1 MAFKILCVDDE
12 PDMEML
18 IKQKFRRQ
26 IRKGQFEFHFAGNG
40 LEALAA
46 ILEHPDTCIIL
57 SDINMPEMDG
67 LTLLTKINELKN
79 PTLKTVMVSAY
90 GDMDNIRTAMN
101 RGAFDFTTK
110 PIDFT
115 DLEITINKTIEHV
128 SLLQKA
134 EKEHYQLEAIQH
146 DLSIAKEIQQS
157 ILPKNFPA
165 FPEHTEFDI
174 YAQMEAAKSVG
185 GDFYDFFMI
194 DDTHLGLVIADVS
207 DKGIPAAIY
216 MAVSRTIIRAAAL
229 KGLSPDECMNY
240 SNELLCKENINDMFV
255 TTFYCILEINTGKL
269 SYCNAGHNPPYI
281 LHSDGNIERLK
292 LTGNTVLGVLEGLS
306 YNTLETHLKAGDSL
320 FLYTD
325 GVTESMDVQ
334 NNLFSDNA
342 LEELL
347 ERCTNMSPAELIS
360 EVSAALTAHAKG
372 AIQSDDITMLSV
384 KFR

>member
-1 MAFKILCVDDE
+1 
-12 PDMEML
+12 
-18 IKQKFRRQ
+18 
-26 IRKGQFEFHFAGNG
+26 
-40 LEALAA
+40 
-46 ILEHPDTCIIL
+46 
-57 SDINMPEMDG
+57 
-67 LTLLTKINELKN
+67 LLTKINELKN

-134 EKEHYQLEAIQH
+134 EIEHHQLTAIQH

-165 FPEHTEFDI
+165 FPEHNEFDV

-194 DDTHLGLVIADVS
+194 DNTHLGLVIADVS

-281 LHSDGNIERLK
+281 VHSEGNIERLK
-292 LTGNTVLGVLEGLS
+292 LTGNTVLGVLEGLT
-306 YNTLETHLKAGDSL
+306 YNTFETELKAGDSL

-334 NNLFSDNA
+334 NNLFGDNA

-347 ERCTNMSPAELIS
+347 AKCTKFSPMEIIS
-360 EVSAALTAHAKG
+360 EVRAALDAHAQG

-384 KFR
+384 KFA